1 MSVRSRLVLPSLRAL
16 CVILPLIPTP
26 CAGSHAQ
33 AAKAREQAQ
42 LQEISV
48 GYVESFASEILGET
62 RELEIRLPGG
72 YDVGADSYPVF
83 VVLDGGAWFRYL
95 VSILDMISPNHLPEM
110 IVVGLPNT
118 NRRRDLDPADR
129 SLGEVGDGARRF
141 QRFLIEELL
150 PHIDHQYRTAPYR
163 ILAGHSLAGLAVMY
177 NMITNPEAFDARFA
191 SSPSVVSGGRG
202 ELIREGVE
210 RLNAGEMPSR
220 FLLLSA
226 GGMEPPELH
235 EAVADLAQLLEER
248 SDGGLRTE
256 WRIYEGEGHFP
267 IKGFYEG
274 LRMLFGDWFPAEQ
287 TFRDFDWPA
296 IEAHYQ
302 ELSGLM
308 GFTVKI
314 PLDVGV
320 SMANRM
326 ARARNSP
333 DAISVL
339 REMAQLYPHAVL
351 PLRRLAE
358 LTGQGFEGPYMGQT
372 PPGKT
377 ARLFAGG
384 ELVQRAYGEKRS
396 FNLAFSPAGTEL
408 FFSYNKSTDDN
419 PEPEYEIK
427 SFRTIGDTWIGPFTA
442 PFSGIHSDVDINFS
456 PDGEYLYFASDR
468 HHPEGGG
475 LDIYYMKKEGEGWSA
490 PVFAGPEVNS
500 VAGEVYPSMSEQ
512 GNLFFRSSR
521 PGGYSDSDLYRAKW
535 REGEFVNVRNLGPQV
550 NSPYGQSNSFVAAD
564 ESYILFVSRRPDG
577 GDVYQIYVSFQIGD
591 NQWTEAVL
599 LGEEVNT
606 PAGAGAPTL
615 SPDGK
620 YLFFK
625 RRDGEERGLY
635 WISARVIDEVR
646 RAVLESG

>member
-1 MSVRSRLVLPSLRAL
+1 VL
-16 CVILPLIPTP
+16 CVILPPILAPG
-26 CAGSHAQ
+26 AGSHAQ
-33 AAKAREQAQ
+33 AAQAREQAQ

-62 RELEIRLPGG
+62 RELEIRLPEG
-72 YDVGADSYPVF
+72 YDVRVDSYLVF

-118 NRRRDLDPADR
+118 DRSRDLDPADS
-129 SLGEVGDGARRF
+129 SLGEVGAGARRF
-141 QRFLIEELL
+141 QRFLIDELL
-150 PHIDHQYRTAPYR
+150 PHLDNQYRTAPYR

-177 NMITNPEAFDARFA
+177 NLITDPEAFHARFA
-191 SSPSVVSGGRG
+191 SSPSVVSDGRG
-202 ELIREGVE
+202 ELIREGIE
-210 RLNAGEMPSR
+210 RLNAEELAGR

-226 GGMEPPELH
+226 GGKEPLELH
-235 EAVADLAQLLEER
+235 EAVANLAQLLEER
-248 SDGGLRTE
+248 SDGSLRTE

-274 LRMLFGDWFPAEQ
+274 LRVLFGDWFPAEDA
-287 TFRDFDWPA
+287 FRDFDWPA
-296 IEAHYQ
+296 IEGHYQ
-302 ELSGLM
+302 ELTGFM
-308 GFTVKI
+308 GFPVKI
-314 PLDVGV
+314 PLGVGA
-320 SMANRM
+320 SIANRM
-326 ARARNSP
+326 ARAGNTL

-339 REMAQLYPHAVL
+339 REMAQLYPRAVL
-351 PLRRLAE
+351 PLRKLAE
-358 LTGQGFEGPYMGQT
+358 LTGQGFEGPYLGQT
-372 PPGKT
+372 PPSMT

-384 ELVQRAYGEKRS
+384 ELVQTAGGEKRS
-396 FNLAFSPAGTEL
+396 FNLAFSPDGTEL
-408 FFSYNKSTDDN
+408 FFSYYKGTDEQ

-427 SFRTIGDTWIGPFTA
+427 SFRTIGGTWIGPLTA
-442 PFSGIHSDVDINFS
+442 SFSGIHSDVDINFS
-456 PDGEYLYFASDR
+456 PDGEYLCFASDR
-468 HHPEGGG
+468 RDPEGGG
-475 LDIYYMKKEGEGWSA
+475 LDIYYMRKEGEGWSV

-500 VAGEVYPSMSEQ
+500 VAGEVYPSISEQ

-521 PGGYSDSDLYRAKW
+521 PGGYSDSDLYRAEW
-535 REGEFVNVRNLGPQV
+535 RDGEFVNVRNLGPQV

-635 WISARVIDEVR
+635 WISTRIIDEVR
-646 RAVLESG
+646 REVLGSV

>member
-1 MSVRSRLVLPSLRAL
+1 
-16 CVILPLIPTP
+16 
-26 CAGSHAQ
+26 
-33 AAKAREQAQ
+33 

-274 LRMLFGDWFPAEQ
+274 LRMLFGDWFPADEDPVG
-287 TFRDFDWPA
+287 RGRFDGESYGPS
-296 IEAHYQ
+296 Q
-302 ELSGLM
+302 KQPGCNLC
-308 GFTVKI
+308 
-314 PLDVGV
+314 
-320 SMANRM
+320 
-326 ARARNSP
+326 SP
-333 DAISVL
+333 GNGA
-339 REMAQLYPHAVL
+339 AL
-351 PLRRLAE
+351 PSC
-358 LTGQGFEGPYMGQT
+358 GPSAS
-372 PPGKT
+372 K
-377 ARLFAGG
+377 AGG
-384 ELVQRAYGEKRS
+384 VDRAGLRGPIHGTNAAGE
-396 FNLAFSPAGTEL
+396 NGT
-408 FFSYNKSTDDN
+408 
-419 PEPEYEIK
+419 
-427 SFRTIGDTWIGPFTA
+427 SFR
-442 PFSGIHSDVDINFS
+442 
-456 PDGEYLYFASDR
+456 R
-468 HHPEGGG
+468 
-475 LDIYYMKKEGEGWSA
+475 
-490 PVFAGPEVNS
+490 
-500 VAGEVYPSMSEQ
+500 
-512 GNLFFRSSR
+512 
-521 PGGYSDSDLYRAKW
+521 W
-535 REGEFVNVRNLGPQV
+535 RVGSKGVR
-550 NSPYGQSNSFVAAD
+550 
-564 ESYILFVSRRPDG
+564 
-577 GDVYQIYVSFQIGD
+577 
-591 NQWTEAVL
+591 
-599 LGEEVNT
+599 
-606 PAGAGAPTL
+606 
-615 SPDGK
+615 
-620 YLFFK
+620 
-625 RRDGEERGLY
+625 
-635 WISARVIDEVR
+635 
-646 RAVLESG
+646 